1 MDESEKERLHTIF
14 DLVMGGTVT
23 TWPQLEI
30 QGTLRGIEID
40 DKMFVDLMRYL
51 SLDKFYKLYYKSLN
65 ESDDCLR
72 FLENPKVIDY
82 ILMMEGR
89 RVVCERTGH
98 SLFPEEFKFSC
109 VEFLGNAELLHPAV
123 FLKYFLKGDSSSI
136 MESMKTGYLALLRTV
151 IKRTKLRAKQ
161 VKEYEKFI
169 PQLEERYNE
178 YCNTEMFL
186 N

>member
-1 MDESEKERLHTIF
+1 MDETEKEKLHAIY

-40 DKMFVDLMRYL
+40 DKMFVDLMRYIL
-51 SLDKFYKLYYKSLN
+51 LDKFYTLYYKSLN
-65 ESDDCLR
+65 ETDDCVR
-72 FLENPKVIDY
+72 FLENQKVMDR
-82 ILMMEGR
+82 ILMMEGN
-89 RVVCERTGH
+89 RVFCERTGH

-123 FLKYFLKGDSSSI
+123 FLKYFLKETPSI
-136 MESMKTGYLALLRTV
+136 MGKTGYLALLRMV
-151 IKRTKLRAKQ
+151 LKRTKLRARQ